1 MYATTPFYASLTN
14 GDFPVIVSLA
24 RHDID
29 LAKAALDA
37 GATAIKT
44 HLNAYHRATDR
55 TFGTFAQ
62 ERPFFEELAKLGCPL
77 LVMAGQ
83 EIVPSEA
90 EMDAL
95 YDLGFQGFNVYVD
108 HLQPH
113 LLKSKLRPMPAL
125 ASTSTPEDLQRI
137 AAIPGCIIEASIMT
151 FDRYR
156 TAMTED
162 DLARYKA
169 IVDAVDVPVILPSQ
183 LALTPADARR
193 LREIG
198 IAAPLL
204 GAIVTGDTAESM
216 FKAVSGIVSA

>member
-1 MYATTPFYASLTN
+1 MYATTQFYTSLTN

-55 TFGTFAQ
+55 TFGTFEQ

-83 EIVPSEA
+83 EVVPSEA

-95 YDLGFQGFNVYVD
+95 HDLGFQGFNVYVD

-216 FKAVSGIVSA
+216 FKAVSGIVTA